1 MPRNYLDPPVPIVA
15 LATARGEAAL
25 ALVRASGAGAIELA
39 ASCFSRPK
47 ALLAARGRSL
57 VHGFLVDPESDEA
70 VDEVLVSVFR
80 APSSPTGEDQV
91 EISLHGSPV
100 VSRRALEVL
109 ERAGFTPALPGEF
122 SFRAFVNGKTDLVRA
137 EAMNDLVRAR
147 SEGARAEALALLSGG
162 LSRRLAAAREELL
175 SLIAAVELRLDYGE
189 DEVGEEVDASQI
201 ERLRQDLQA
210 LSESYAIGRV
220 YKEGLRAVLAGPVNA
235 GKSSLFNLF
244 LREERSIVS
253 PIPGTTRDY
262 IEAEVEIGGVSV
274 RLFDTAGL
282 RESGDSVEA
291 EGVARSRRVLA
302 EADIVIYLVD
312 ASASVDFAS
321 AAGAIPAGA
330 LVVLNKI
337 DALSTPIRE
346 LPAGWIPVSATTG
359 EGFPALVA
367 DLEKKI
373 HACLDGAAARLPL
386 GEGLASGKGA
396 AAREVHI
403 ASERQRL
410 LLERAAGS
418 LDLAR
423 KDAEDGALDGLA
435 VDLREAAEALG
446 EISGE
451 IATPEILETIFSR
464 FCVGK

>member
-1 MPRNYLDPPVPIVA
+1 MPRNYLDPPVPIAA

-25 ALVRASGAGAIELA
+25 ALIRASGAGAIELA
-39 ASCFSRPK
+39 SSCFSRPK
-47 ALLAARGRSL
+47 ALLAAKGRSL
-57 VHGFLVDPESDEA
+57 VHGNLVDPASGEA

-91 EISLHGSPV
+91 EISLHGSPA

-109 ERAGFTPALPGEF
+109 EAAGFAPALPGEF

-147 SEGARAEALALLSGG
+147 SEGARAEALARLSGG

-175 SLIAAVELRLDYGE
+175 GLIAAVELRLDYGE
-189 DEVGEEVDASQI
+189 DEVGEGIDLGQV
-201 ERLRQDLQA
+201 ERLRLGLEA

-220 YKEGLRAVLAGPVNA
+220 YKEGLRVVLAGPVNA

-253 PIPGTTRDY
+253 PVPGTTRDY
-262 IEAEVEIGGVSV
+262 IEAEVEIGGVPV

-282 RESGDSVEA
+282 RESADSVEA

-312 ASASVDFAS
+312 ATASTDFAV
-321 AAGAIPAGA
+321 ADIPPGA
-330 LVVLNKI
+330 LVALNKI
-337 DALSTPIRE
+337 DALPARFSE
-346 LPAGWIPVSATTG
+346 LPAGWIPVSAATG

-367 DLEKKI
+367 DIEKRI
-373 HACLDGAAARLPL
+373 RARLDSSAAKHPV
-386 GEGLASGKGA
+386 GEGLAPGDASSSGD
-396 AAREVHI
+396 VHI

-410 LLERAAGS
+410 LLERAEAS
-418 LDLAR
+418 LALAR
-423 KDAEDGALDGLA
+423 TDAEDGALDGLA

>member
-1 MPRNYLDPPVPIVA
+1 
-15 LATARGEAAL
+15 
-25 ALVRASGAGAIELA
+25 
-39 ASCFSRPK
+39 
-47 ALLAARGRSL
+47 
-57 VHGFLVDPESDEA
+57 

-91 EISLHGSPV
+91 EISMHGSPAV
-100 VSRRALEVL
+100 TRRALEVL
-109 ERAGFTPALPGEF
+109 EAAGFAPALPGEF
-122 SFRAFVNGKTDLVRA
+122 SFRAFANGKTDLVRA

-147 SEGARAEALALLSGG
+147 SEGARASALALLSGG
-162 LSRRLAAAREELL
+162 LSRRIAAARAELL
-175 SLIAAVELRLDYGE
+175 ALIAAVELRLDYGE
-189 DEVGEEVDASQI
+189 DEAGEDFDPGQLAS
-201 ERLRQDLQA
+201 LRDGLEA
-210 LSESYAIGRV
+210 LAKSYAIGRV

-302 EADIVIYLVD
+302 GADIVIYLVD
-312 ASASVDFAS
+312 ATGVLDFTPSAV
-321 AAGAIPAGA
+321 GAPEGA

-337 DALSTPIRE
+337 DALSAP
-346 LPAGWIPVSATTG
+346 LPRLPSGWLPVSAATG
-359 EGFPALVA
+359 EGFPALVSALEARIGERLGGAGSKAA
-367 DLEKKI
+367 DL
-373 HACLDGAAARLPL
+373 
-386 GEGLASGKGA
+386 GETN
-396 AAREVHI
+396 V

-410 LLERAAGS
+410 LLERSAAS
-418 LDLAR
+418 LGLALE
-423 KDAEDGALDGLA
+423 DAQSGALDGLA

-446 EISGE
+446 EVSGE
-451 IATPEILETIFSR
+451 ISTPEILETIFSR